1 MNLLFFHNF
10 LILLIN
16 KSKGEIMVIGYI
28 RVSTSKQSYAHMER
42 EMKEYAAKNGLIID
56 KWVEET
62 ISSRKPLHKR
72 KLGELLET
80 MEEGSILIASEI
92 SRLGRSLMEVMEI
105 LQICLNKNC
114 QVITIKENY
123 HLGNDI
129 QSQVLAFAFGLS
141 AQIERQLISQ
151 RTQTAIDN
159 KKAQGIKLG
168 RPFGAESKRL
178 KLSKNTKRIK
188 DLLDK
193 GVSKAQ
199 IARIMGV
206 QKMTLRRFIQRMGWK
221 TL

>member
-1 MNLLFFHNF
+1 
-10 LILLIN
+10 
-16 KSKGEIMVIGYI
+16 MVIGYI

-42 EMKEYAAKNGLIID
+42 EMKEYAAKNELIID

-206 QKMTLRRFIQRMGWK
+206 QKMTLRRFIQRMGWE